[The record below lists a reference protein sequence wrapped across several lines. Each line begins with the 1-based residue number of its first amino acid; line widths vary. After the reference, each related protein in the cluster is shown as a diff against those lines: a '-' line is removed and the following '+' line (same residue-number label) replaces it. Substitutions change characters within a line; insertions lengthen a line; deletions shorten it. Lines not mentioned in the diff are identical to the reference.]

1 MLVPYCWLFNTH
13 NTQERRATTM
23 LPSWNLILCTLV
35 FHILPSIAQYD
46 DYEEE
51 PREYMQSFIPSTMA
65 ILK

>member
-1 MLVPYCWLFNTH
+1 
-13 NTQERRATTM
+13 M